1 MSNSDITESSR
12 PSVEIR
18 KVQALVGERSF
29 VTVLPK
35 SLATELGIRKG
46 DYLKCF
52 VDRSRLVM
60 EKV

>member
-1 MSNSDITESSR
+1 MPLIDSAEPDR
-12 PSVEIR
+12 PTVEIR
-18 KVQALVGERSF
+18 RVQALVGERSF

-35 SLATELGIRKG
+35 SLAIELGIRKG
-46 DYLKCF
+46 DYLRCF

>member
-1 MSNSDITESSR
+1 MSLIDNIETSR

-46 DYLKCF
+46 DYLRCF
-52 VDRSRLVM
+52 IDKSRLVM